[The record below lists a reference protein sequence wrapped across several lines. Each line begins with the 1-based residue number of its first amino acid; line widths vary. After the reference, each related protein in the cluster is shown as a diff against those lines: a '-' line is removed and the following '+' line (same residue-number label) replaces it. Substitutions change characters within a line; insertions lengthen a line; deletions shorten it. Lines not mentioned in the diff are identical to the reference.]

1 MRKAAGRTAL
11 AFGALWIGAGAAAI
25 LEAQTAPGRALTL
38 DGARR
43 LIAAAEAKARA
54 DGAGGAIAVV
64 DTGGN
69 VLQVSRLDGT
79 FPAASEVAAG
89 KARTAALFRRPTKGL
104 EDAVNMGRTA
114 MATLPGV
121 TTFTAL
127 QGGVPVIAGGEV
139 VGAIGVSGAKSA
151 AHDEE
156 IAQAAVAAFDSGRTV
171 TYLPAKDVDA
181 AFAAGRPLTET
192 ADFKVH
198 ASRRDAAGQA
208 EVHEKDTDLI
218 HVLSGRASL
227 VTGGRVVGGKAT
239 GPGEIRGA
247 SIEGG
252 ETREL
257 APGDVVVVPH
267 GVPHWFR
274 EVKGPLTYYVVK
286 VP

>member
-1 MRKAAGRTAL
+1 MQRRVGRL
-11 AFGALWIGAGAAAI
+11 AGATLAA
-25 LEAQTAPGRALTL
+25 LVAGGVSARAQTAPSRALTL
-38 DGARR
+38 EGARR
-43 LIAAAEAKARA
+43 LVAAAEAKAKA
-54 DGAGGAIAVV
+54 DGAGAAIAVV
-64 DTGGN
+64 DAGGN
-69 VLQVSRLDGT
+69 LIELARVDGT
-79 FPAASEVAAG
+79 FPAATEVATG

-104 EDAVNMGRTA
+104 EDVVNQGRTA

-121 TTFTAL
+121 TTFTPL
-127 QGGVPVIAGGEV
+127 QGGVPVVAGGEV

-192 ADFKVH
+192 ADYKVH
-198 ASRRDAAGQA
+198 ASRREAAGQA

-218 HVLSGRASL
+218 HVLAGEASF
-227 VTGGRVVGGKAT
+227 VTGGTVVDPKTTA
-239 GPGEIRGA
+239 PGEVRGA

-252 ETREL
+252 ETRAL
-257 APGDVVVVPH
+257 RPGDVVVVPH

>member
-1 MRKAAGRTAL
+1 MQRAGRGLALTVLVAAGAM
-11 AFGALWIGAGAAAI
+11 A
-25 LEAQTAPGRALTL
+25 EAQTAPSRGLTL
-38 DGARR
+38 EGARR
-43 LIAAAEAKARA
+43 LVAAAEAKAKA

-64 DTGGN
+64 DAGGN
-69 VLQVSRLDGT
+69 VVEVARLDGT
-79 FPAASEVAAG
+79 FPAATDVATG

-104 EDAVNMGRTA
+104 EEVVNQGRTA

-121 TTFTAL
+121 TTFTPL
-127 QGGVPVIAGGEV
+127 QGGIPVVAGGEV

-156 IAQAAVAAFDSGRTV
+156 IAQAAVQAFDSGRTV

-192 ADFKVH
+192 ADYKVH
-198 ASRRDAAGQA
+198 ASRREGAGQA

-218 HVLSGRASL
+218 HVLKGKATL
-227 VTGGRVVGGKAT
+227 VTGGKLIEPRTT

-252 ETREL
+252 EARAL
-257 APGDVVVVPH
+257 QPGDVVVVPH

-274 EVKGPLTYYVVK
+274 EVQGPLTYYVVK

>member
-1 MRKAAGRTAL
+1 MQRAGRGWAL
-11 AFGALWIGAGAAAI
+11 MALLGVSSMA
-25 LEAQTAPGRALTL
+25 EAQTAPSRGLTL

-43 LIAAAEAKARA
+43 LVAAAEAKAKA
-54 DGAGGAIAVV
+54 DGAGGAIVVV
-64 DTGGN
+64 DAGGN
-69 VLQVSRLDGT
+69 VIEVARLDGT
-79 FPAASEVAAG
+79 FPAATEVATG
-89 KARTAALFRRPTKGL
+89 KARTAALFRRPTKAL
-104 EDAVNMGRTA
+104 EEIVNQGRTA

-121 TTFTAL
+121 TTFTPL
-127 QGGVPVIAGGEV
+127 QGGIPIVAGGEF

-181 AFAAGRPLTET
+181 AFAAGRPLQET
-192 ADFKVH
+192 ADYKVH
-198 ASRRDAAGQA
+198 ASRREAAGQA
-208 EVHEKDTDLI
+208 EIHEKDTDLI
-218 HVLSGRASL
+218 HVLSGKASF
-227 VTGGRVVGGKAT
+227 VTGGKLIDPKTT

-252 ETREL
+252 ETRAL
-257 APGDVVVVPH
+257 KPGDVLVVPH

-274 EVKGPLTYYVVK
+274 EVQGPLTYYVVK

>member
-1 MRKAAGRTAL
+1 MQRGVRRL
-11 AFGALWIGAGAAAI
+11 AGATLAA
-25 LEAQTAPGRALTL
+25 LVAGSASAQAQTAPSRALTL
-38 DGARR
+38 EGARR
-43 LIAAAEAKARA
+43 LVAAAEAKAKA
-54 DGAGGAIAVV
+54 DGAGAAIAVV
-64 DTGGN
+64 DAGGN
-69 VLQVSRLDGT
+69 VIELARIDGT
-79 FPAASEVAAG
+79 FPAATEVATG

-104 EDAVNMGRTA
+104 EDVVNQGRTA

-121 TTFTAL
+121 TTFTPL
-127 QGGVPVIAGGEV
+127 QGGVPVVAGGEV

-192 ADFKVH
+192 SDYKVH
-198 ASRRDAAGQA
+198 ASRREAAGQA

-218 HVLSGRASL
+218 HVLAGEASF
-227 VTGGRVVGGKAT
+227 VTGGKVVDPKTTA
-239 GPGEIRGA
+239 PGEVRGA

-252 ETREL
+252 ETRAL
-257 APGDVVVVPH
+257 KPGDVVVVPH

>member
-1 MRKAAGRTAL
+1 MQRAGRGFILAAL
-11 AFGALWIGAGAAAI
+11 LAGSAMAG
-25 LEAQTAPGRALTL
+25 AQTAPSRGLTL
-38 DGARR
+38 EGARR
-43 LIAAAEAKARA
+43 LVAAAEAKAKA

-64 DTGGN
+64 DAGGN
-69 VLQVSRLDGT
+69 VVEIARLDGT
-79 FPAASEVAAG
+79 FPAATEVATG

-104 EDAVNMGRTA
+104 EEIVNQGRTA

-121 TTFTAL
+121 TTFTPL
-127 QGGVPVIAGGEV
+127 QGGIPVVSGGEV

-156 IAQAAVAAFDSGRTV
+156 IAQAALQAFDSGKTV
-171 TYLPAKDVDA
+171 TYLGAKDVEA

-192 ADFKVH
+192 ADYKVH
-198 ASRRDAAGQA
+198 ASRREAAGQA
-208 EVHEKDTDLI
+208 EIHEKDTDLI
-218 HVLSGRASL
+218 HVLSGRATF
-227 VTGGRVVGGKAT
+227 VTGGKVTDPKTT

-252 ETREL
+252 ETRAL
-257 APGDVVVVPH
+257 KPGDVVVVPH

-274 EVKGPLTYYVVK
+274 EVQGPLTYYVVK

>member
-1 MRKAAGRTAL
+1 MRSGVGGFAL
-11 AFGALWIGAGAAAI
+11 VALVIAGATAG
-25 LEAQTAPGRALTL
+25 AQTAPSRGLTL
-38 DGARR
+38 EGARR
-43 LIAAAEAKARA
+43 LVAAAEAKARA

-64 DTGGN
+64 DAGGN
-69 VLQVSRLDGT
+69 VVEVARLDGT
-79 FPAASEVAAG
+79 FPAATEVATG

-104 EDAVNMGRTA
+104 EEVVNQGRTA
-114 MATLPGV
+114 MATLPSV
-121 TTFTAL
+121 TSFTPL
-127 QGGVPVIAGGEV
+127 QGGIPVLAGGEV

-192 ADFKVH
+192 ADYKVH

-218 HVLSGRASL
+218 HVLAGQATL
-227 VTGGRVVGGKAT
+227 VTGGSVVDGKTT

-247 SIEGG
+247 SIQGG
-252 ETREL
+252 ETRAL